1 MLKKG
6 VLNALNKQMNAEF
19 YSEYLYLSMAAYF
32 QSMSL
37 TGFTHWMKCQAQEE
51 HIHGMKFFNHIGE
64 RGGAASVSSMD
75 APPAKW
81 KSPLAAFEQV
91 LKHEQKVTGMIND
104 LVNLSIQEKDQAT
117 NQFLQW
123 FVSEQVEEEA
133 SAGEALEKLRLV
145 DKAEGGLFVVDRELG
160 TRIPVLP
167 LMPPPAGGAGKT
179 TGP

>member
-1 MLKKG
+1 MLKKA

-51 HIHGMKFFNHIGE
+51 HVHGMKFFNHIGE
-64 RGGAASVSSMD
+64 RGGDALVGSMES
-75 APPAKW
+75 PPTKW
-81 KSPLAAFEQV
+81 KSPMAAFEHV

-104 LVNLSIQEKDQAT
+104 FVNLSIQEKDHAT

-133 SAGEALEKLRLV
+133 SASEVLEKLRLV
-145 DKAEGGLFVVDRELG
+145 DKTEGGLLMIDTELSA
-160 TRIPVLP
+160 RIPVLP
-167 LMPPPAGGAGKT
+167 LMPPPPGGEKT
-179 TGP
+179 TG